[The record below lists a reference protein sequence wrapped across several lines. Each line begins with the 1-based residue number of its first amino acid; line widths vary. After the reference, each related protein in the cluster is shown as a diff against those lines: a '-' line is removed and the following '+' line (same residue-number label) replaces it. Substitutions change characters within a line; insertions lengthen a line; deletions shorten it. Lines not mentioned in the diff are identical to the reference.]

1 MFKKIHILVFTLL
14 MFALFNANITQ
25 AQPTKT
31 VTDVYPVVSI
41 APIGGVQFPVSGLND
56 LYNASWNAGL
66 DIGLKINRETSFY
79 INGTFFNMPIKT
91 ELPPGPNAS
100 YIAIVAGP
108 RYIFSSKSIKAQ
120 IFVEAG
126 VGAYIF
132 TMNEWTTSTTPAV
145 VIPSESKVSF
155 GVNVG
160 PGVIIPL
167 GKSFDLLFKTKLHYT
182 FQTGGSHTFVA
193 INMGLDFKL

>member
-1 MFKKIHILVFTLL
+1 MFKKIHILMFALL
-14 MFALFNANITQ
+14 MFALFNTNITQ

-56 LYNASWNAGL
+56 LYNASFNAGL

-91 ELPPGPNAS
+91 ELAPGPNAS
-100 YIAIVAGP
+100 YIAICAGP
-108 RYIFSSKSIKAQ
+108 RYIFSSRSIKAQ

-126 VGAYIF
+126 LGAYIF
-132 TMNEWTTSTTPAV
+132 TMNEWTTTDPAV

-167 GKSFDLLFKTKLHYT
+167 GKSFDLLMKTKLHYT
-182 FQTGGSHTFVA
+182 FQTGGSHTFIA
-193 INMGLDFKL
+193 INLGLDFKL